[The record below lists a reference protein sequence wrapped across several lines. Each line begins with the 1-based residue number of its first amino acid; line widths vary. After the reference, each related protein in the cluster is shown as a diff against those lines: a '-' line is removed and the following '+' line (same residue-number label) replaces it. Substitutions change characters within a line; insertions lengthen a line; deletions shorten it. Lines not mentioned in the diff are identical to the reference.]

1 MINLKQ
7 NTKTIETDFLNVKG
21 NLISWQ
27 DTIIQISNITL
38 ISTSIDK
45 QPFPW
50 LSIVFL
56 LGSFAFMNVSSVVG
70 YGLLIIAIAMI
81 ALWYKKSQKLKSQKK
96 LNFMLNSGG
105 IFTLVFHDKKFLDE
119 VLEVLT
125 EILTTSSRKEYYTI
139 NNKNNTIQQ
148 NCNNKIENATVSD
161 GSSLLNASLDS

>member
-1 MINLKQ
+1 
-7 NTKTIETDFLNVKG
+7 
-21 NLISWQ
+21 
-27 DTIIQISNITL
+27 
-38 ISTSIDK
+38 
-45 QPFPW
+45 
-50 LSIVFL
+50 
-56 LGSFAFMNVSSVVG
+56 
-70 YGLLIIAIAMI
+70 MI

-139 NNKNNTIQQ
+139 NIKNNTIQQ